1 MGVNVT
7 TPRNPKALVGER
19 LRGAV
24 PSMLGIGTL
33 HSSRRP
39 VRIQERGTAGA
50 AET

>member
-24 PSMLGIGTL
+24 PNTLGIGTF
-33 HSSRRP
+33 HSSRP
-39 VRIQERGTAGA
+39 SVRIQARGPAYA
-50 AET
+50 AAT

>member
-7 TPRNPKALVGER
+7 TPRNPIALAGER

-24 PSMLGIGTL
+24 PNTLGIGTL
-33 HSSRRP
+33 HSSRP
-39 VRIQERGTAGA
+39 SVHIQARGPADA